1 MSFKDLLK
9 CYCYHEAFSYLSSS
23 QNPSHLCVTE
33 APKPHCSC
41 GPCYFLL
48 CVVGLCESFSPCW
61 REDRV
66 ECPGSSHFGCLAPNI
81 TCASYTCSLTSLRK
95 EPHKLE
101 LVASSSYSVLHGL
114 VLQSYPINAWASF
127 CYSWVFFGGF
137 CRYRST
143 SLMGTYRQTQ
153 YNSFNLLLFNRVLKM
168 LFCPREFSRAA
179 GAGVGV

>member
-1 MSFKDLLK
+1 MKPSLTFPAHRIPATSVLLRHPNPTALVALATFSFVLLVYVK
-9 CYCYHEAFSYLSSS
+9 
-23 QNPSHLCVTE
+23 V
-33 APKPHCSC
+33 
-41 GPCYFLL
+41 FLPA
-48 CVVGLCESFSPCW
+48 GE
-61 REDRV
+61 RT

-137 CRYRST
+137 CRYRSA